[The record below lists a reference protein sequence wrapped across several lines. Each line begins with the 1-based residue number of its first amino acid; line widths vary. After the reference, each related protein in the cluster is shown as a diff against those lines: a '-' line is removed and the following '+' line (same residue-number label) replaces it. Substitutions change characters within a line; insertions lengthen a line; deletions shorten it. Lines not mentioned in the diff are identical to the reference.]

1 MYRHQHTE
9 CVMNN
14 LREIKG
20 HLRSIRKNQQIMRA
34 MKMVS
39 AVKLRRI
46 QAVVQ
51 ESRPYAQQLEA
62 LVQDWLALAGES
74 VLQHPLLLR
83 RSVRRLLWVVISTD
97 RGLCGS
103 LNTNLFRRVQ
113 RALRERAGGEGEV
126 ALLLIG
132 RKAADF
138 FKRAQAP
145 GYAKALLPG
154 RPGKSAPR
162 SAVALRGGEPAEPGR
177 PGETAAGFRIEQA
190 YPLVEVQAEIITRQL
205 CDLYRKG
212 QVDQVDLFYAQCKTT
227 LQQIPVQVPFLP
239 VAPSTRP
246 AGGLQKRERLFEP
259 APGTIADELMPRYLA
274 SRVRQILFEEQVS
287 EHSARM
293 IMMDQASKNAS
304 DMIDQIQ
311 LDFNKLRQFMITREL
326 TDIITGVEAMS

>member
-1 MYRHQHTE
+1 
-9 CVMNN
+9 MNN

-20 HLRSIRKNQQIMRA
+20 RLRGIRKNQQIMRA

-51 ESRPYAQQLEA
+51 ASRPYAQQLEA
-62 LVQDWLALAGES
+62 LVQDWLAQPEDSARLGDQAPPERYAQARALWRSLA
-74 VLQHPLLLR
+74 LQHPLLLR
-83 RSVRRLLWVVISTD
+83 RSVCRRLWVVISTD

-113 RALRERAGGEGEV
+113 QALRERAGGEGEV

-132 RKAADF
+132 RKAGDF
-138 FKRAQAP
+138 FKRAQA
-145 GYAKALLPG
+145 
-154 RPGKSAPR
+154 
-162 SAVALRGGEPAEPGR
+162 
-177 PGETAAGFRIEQA
+177 TAAGFRIEQSF
-190 YPLVEVQAEIITRQL
+190 PLAEVQAEIITRQL

-212 QVDQVDLFYAQCKTT
+212 QVDQVDLFYAQCKST

-239 VAPSTRP
+239 VAPSTRK
-246 AGGLQKRERLFEP
+246 AGGLPKRARLFEP
-259 APGTIADELMPRYLA
+259 SSGTIADELMPRYLA

-293 IMMDQASKNAS
+293 IMMDRASKNAS
-304 DMIDQIQ
+304 DMINQIQ

-326 TDIITGVEAMS
+326 TDIITGVEAMA

>member
-1 MYRHQHTE
+1 
-9 CVMNN
+9 MNN

-20 HLRSIRKNQQIMRA
+20 RLRSIRKNRQILSA

-51 ESRPYAQQLEA
+51 VSRPYAQRLEA
-62 LVQDWLALAGES
+62 LVQTLLDLPEGRA
-74 VLQHPLLLR
+74 LQHPLLLR
-83 RSVRRLLWVVISTD
+83 RSVQRILWVVISTD

-103 LNTNLFRRVQ
+103 LNTNLFRFVQ
-113 RALRERAGGEGEV
+113 QALRERAGAKSAM

-132 RKAADF
+132 RKAGDF
-138 FKRAQAP
+138 FKRAQA
-145 GYAKALLPG
+145 KA
-154 RPGKSAPR
+154 SD
-162 SAVALRGGEPAEPGR
+162 
-177 PGETAAGFRIEQA
+177 FRIEQA
-190 YPLVEVQAEIITRQL
+190 YPLAEAQAEMIVRQV

-212 QVDQVDLFYAQCKTT
+212 QVDQVDLFYAQCKST
-227 LQQIPVQVPFLP
+227 LQQIPAKVPLLP

-246 AGGLQKRERLFEP
+246 ADGLQKRARLFEP
-259 APGTIADELMPRYLA
+259 SPGTIADDLLPRYLA

-311 LDFNKLRQFMITREL
+311 MDYNTLRQVLITREL
-326 TDIITGVEAMS
+326 ADITTGVEAMA